1 MLTFPLGK
9 GRGWGVAG
17 TGPAQEDAIVG
28 EELLSIGQF
37 SALCRLSPKA
47 LRLYDEL
54 RLVVPVRIDSATGYR
69 WYAAGQVERA
79 RMVGLLRRLDMP
91 LTQIAEVVGSP
102 GPEAVAVVRTHVA
115 AAERTVRERAELADY
130 VCLLLDQSDRSDP
143 VPDNYDVQVR
153 TVPAR
158 AVLSGMRRAHAAELG
173 QVLGALLGR
182 MREAG
187 PGLPGLAGCPYTV
200 YYAEVS
206 QDSDGP
212 VEVVRPMASLTLAE
226 HAAARLGDVQARL
239 EPEHEE
245 AFVRMTMGQTRGS
258 ATLEIL
264 DALRRFVASSG
275 RDVSLP
281 PRQVMIADWRTAGP
295 QDPACD
301 FAVPLRPVTPG
312 K

>member
-1 MLTFPLGK
+1 M
-9 GRGWGVAG
+9 GVAG
-17 TGPAQEDAIVG
+17 IGPAQEDVLVG

-37 SALCRLSPKA
+37 SARCRLSPKA

-54 RLVVPVRIDSATGYR
+54 RLVVPARTDPVTGYR
-69 WYAAGQVERA
+69 WYSASQVERA
-79 RMVGLLRRLDMP
+79 RIVGLLRRLGMP
-91 LTQIAEVVGSP
+91 LAQIAETVSSP
-102 GPEAVAVVRTHVA
+102 GPDAVAAVRAHVA
-115 AAERTVRERAELADY
+115 AGERAARERAELAGY
-130 VCLLLDQSDRSDP
+130 VCLLLDDCYRSDHMP
-143 VPDNYDVQVR
+143 EKHEVEVR

-158 AVLSGMRRAHAAELG
+158 AVLSGLRRAHAGELG
-173 QVLGALLGR
+173 QALGALLGR

-206 QDSDGP
+206 EDSDGP
-212 VEVVRPMASLTLAE
+212 VEVVRPMADLACAE
-226 HAAARLGDVQARL
+226 QAAARLGDVQARI

-258 ATLEIL
+258 ANLEIL

-275 RDVSLP
+275 RDVIVP

-295 QDPACD
+295 DDPACD
-301 FAVPLRPVTPG
+301 LAIPLRPAAPSA
-312 K
+312 